1 MKKIK
6 FLSCAALAAFMAF
19 GLASCEKE
27 NFSTDTNVTVTPPT
41 INIPGIEIPDG
52 YQPGDAVVSIQ
63 PTVNAL
69 INGTI
74 NNVTEKATI
83 KFNGVEKKYEVL
95 TGKTIAAQEIIIS
108 VSYIAKVDGFEKEL
122 TASEIISIPALQAGM
137 VAIITPTIWLSATTE
152 GYNLETGISAVTDEI
167 KKENII
173 ENKTDYWYSD
183 YDATLKYVK
192 EGSYLISK
200 EIMPGYEND
209 KAVVDA
215 LDTYAKGLSTELEY
229 AEFTLENINVYA
241 QSLTIIPFS
250 QTKVSTEYEI
260 KKGITWSRSSD
271 IKTVAKFTIEEYG
284 TLIVGIIKENINL
297 EGEGH
302 GHGNGHGHGHG
313 HGGNDNAGGSIVD
326 AL

>member
-1 MKKIK
+1 
-6 FLSCAALAAFMAF
+6 
-19 GLASCEKE
+19 
-27 NFSTDTNVTVTPPT
+27 
-41 INIPGIEIPDG
+41 
-52 YQPGDAVVSIQ
+52 
-63 PTVNAL
+63 
-69 INGTI
+69 
-74 NNVTEKATI
+74 
-83 KFNGVEKKYEVL
+83 
-95 TGKTIAAQEIIIS
+95 
-108 VSYIAKVDGFEKEL
+108 
-122 TASEIISIPALQAGM
+122 
-137 VAIITPTIWLSATTE
+137 
-152 GYNLETGISAVTDEI
+152 
-167 KKENII
+167 
-173 ENKTDYWYSD
+173 
-183 YDATLKYVK
+183 
-192 EGSYLISK
+192 
-200 EIMPGYEND
+200 MPGYEND